1 MQDQITIKLLEEN
14 TGRTLS
20 DILQQ
25 YFLDLFPGVM
35 GLKIKNKQM
44 RPLCVCVSSAT
55 SDSLRSH
62 GL

>member
-44 RPLCVCVSSAT
+44 GPLCVCE
-55 SDSLRSH
+55 LSH
-62 GL
+62 V